1 MCFIYIYLILL
12 NKFIYFYTYI
22 GENGQK
28 IHVFPASNLL
38 VSFTLVLF
46 YLRGHWQYQKFFHFS
61 AGGRFC
67 GQGEGVGA
75 RQLSARD
82 VLDFLTENPLK
93 EV

>member
-1 MCFIYIYLILL
+1 MLIYLKLY
-12 NKFIYFYTYI
+12 NKFLYFYTYT
-22 GENGQK
+22 GRNRQK
-28 IHVFPASNLL
+28 IHVFSVPNPL

-46 YLRGHWQYQKFFHFS
+46 YPQGHWQYQKFFHFS